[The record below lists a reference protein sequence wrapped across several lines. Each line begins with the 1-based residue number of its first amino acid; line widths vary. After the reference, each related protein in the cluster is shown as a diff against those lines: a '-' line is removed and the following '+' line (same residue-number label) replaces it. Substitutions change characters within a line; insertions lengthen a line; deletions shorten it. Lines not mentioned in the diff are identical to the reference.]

1 MISLTGFQY
10 QAVWIDHVFSS
21 FLHNDMEVPQGSNLE
36 PLFFLTFFNDLPTFL
51 GEDLDCYADDCTIS
65 ATAGSVGQIGEKLTD
80 DCGKLSDWMAANQF
94 KLNAEK
100 HTF

>member
-1 MISLTGFQY
+1 MGV
-10 QAVWIDHVFSS
+10 A
-21 FLHNDMEVPQGSNLE
+21 QGSNLG
-36 PLFFLTFFNDLPTFL
+36 PLFSLIFFNNLPNFS
-51 GEDLDCYADDCTIS
+51 GEDLDCYADDSTMS
-65 ATAGSVGQIGEKLTD
+65 ATAGSVGEIGEKLTD